1 MCHVHF
7 HSIPSFHNQRSNL
20 IAYQYALYSMKEI
33 NQTRKLD
40 EIERALRFDKRAP
53 LFDKRAPG

>member
-1 MCHVHF
+1 
-7 HSIPSFHNQRSNL
+7 
-20 IAYQYALYSMKEI
+20 MKHI

-40 EIERALRFDKRAP
+40 EIDRALNFDKRAP